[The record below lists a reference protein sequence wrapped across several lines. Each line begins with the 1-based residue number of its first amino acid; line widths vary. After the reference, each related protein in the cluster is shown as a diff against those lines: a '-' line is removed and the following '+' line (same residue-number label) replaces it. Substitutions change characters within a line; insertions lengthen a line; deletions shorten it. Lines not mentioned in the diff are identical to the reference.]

1 MDKFNFDKFEE
12 SAIQN
17 LKDGQGLLGKEGVLT
32 PLLKRFLEKALEG
45 ELEDHLG
52 EEERSKGN
60 RRNGSGGKKIKTS
73 SGPVELRTPRDR
85 QGSFSPQIVGKR
97 EVYLGDDLEEKIIK
111 LYARGMSYSDI
122 QAHLSEIYD
131 LDVSSGKLSQITDKV
146 IPELEAWRARPLEAL
161 YPIVYL
167 DAVHFKVRENG
178 RVARKAMY
186 NVLAIRVDGHK
197 ELLGLYLGENESA
210 KFWLSVLSDLQAR
223 GLEDILICCTD
234 NLTGFSEAIES
245 LFPKARVQLCI
256 VHQIRN
262 SLRYVTHEDSK
273 QVLKDLKAIYQATSL
288 EEAESNLLLLEE
300 RWQVK
305 YPIVLRSWL
314 NNWERLATYFDFP
327 PAIRKAIYTNN
338 PIESYHRQ
346 VRKHTKSKGVFPSDQ
361 AVLKLVY
368 LLSRNIMAKWSM
380 PVHNWALVIQQLA
393 IIYEDRLNRHLKI

>member
-1 MDKFNFDKFEE
+1 MDKFNFDKFEQE
-12 SAIQN
+12 AIQN
-17 LKDGQGLLGKEGVLT
+17 LKDGQGLLGKAGVLT

-45 ELEDHLG
+45 ELDHHLG

-60 RRNGSGGKKIKTS
+60 RRNGRSSKKVKTS
-73 SGPVELRTPRDR
+73 SGPVELQPPRDR
-85 QGSFSPQIVGKR
+85 QGSFEPHIIGKR
-97 EVYLGDDLEEKIIK
+97 EAYLGEDLEEKIIK

-131 LDVSSGKLSQITDKV
+131 LDVSSGKLSQITDK
-146 IPELEAWRARPLEAL
+146 ILPELEAWRARPLEAL

-178 RVARKAMY
+178 RVVSKAMY

-223 GLEDILICCTD
+223 GVEDLLICCTD

-245 LFPKARVQLCI
+245 LFPQARVQLCI

-273 QVLKDLKAIYQATSL
+273 QVMRALKAIYQASSL
-288 EEAESNLLLLEE
+288 EEAETQLLNLEQM
-300 RWQVK
+300 WKTK
-305 YPIVLRSWL
+305 YPIVVRSWL
-314 NNWERLATYFDFP
+314 NNWERLATYFEFP
-327 PAIRKAIYTNN
+327 LAIRKAIYTNN

-346 VRKHTKSKGVFPSDQ
+346 IRKHTKSKGVFPSDQ

-380 PVHNWALVIQQLA
+380 RGIPCQCITGH
-393 IIYEDRLNRHLKI
+393 

>member
-1 MDKFNFDKFEE
+1 MDQFDFNKFEE
-12 SAIQN
+12 EAIQH
-17 LKDGQGLLGKEGVLT
+17 LKDVQGLLGKEGVLT

-45 ELEDHLG
+45 ELAHHLD
-52 EEERSKGN
+52 EKERDKGN
-60 RRNGSGGKKIKTS
+60 RRNGKSNKKLKTS
-73 SGPVELRTPRDR
+73 SGPVELHTPRDR
-85 QGSFSPQIVGKR
+85 QGSFTPQIVGKR

-131 LDVSSGKLSQITDKV
+131 LEVSSGKLSQITDKI

-178 RVARKAMY
+178 RVVSKAMY

-210 KFWLSVLSDLQAR
+210 KFWLSILTDLQAR
-223 GLEDILICCTD
+223 GVEDLLICCTD

-245 LFPKARVQLCI
+245 IFPKARVQLCI

-273 QVLKDLKAIYQATSL
+273 QVLKDLKAIYQASSL
-288 EEAESNLLLLEE
+288 EEAEMQLLRLEE
-300 RWQVK
+300 RWKAK
-305 YPIVLRSWL
+305 YPVVVRSWI
-314 NNWERLATYFDFP
+314 NNWDRLATYFNFP

-346 VRKHTKSKGVFPSDQ
+346 IRKHTKSKGVFPSDQ

-393 IIYEDRLNRHLKI
+393 IIYEERLDRHLKI

>member
-1 MDKFNFDKFEE
+1 MKEFNFDKFEE
-12 SAIQN
+12 GAIQQ

-45 ELEDHLG
+45 ELDHHLG
-52 EEERSKGN
+52 EEERDKGN
-60 RRNGSGGKKIKTS
+60 RRNGKSSKKLKTS
-73 SGPVELRTPRDR
+73 SGPVELDTPRDR
-85 QGSFSPQIVGKR
+85 QSSFTPQIVGKR

-111 LYARGMSYSDI
+111 LYARGMSYADI

-131 LDVSSGKLSQITDKV
+131 LDVSSGKLSQITDKI
-146 IPELEAWRARPLEAL
+146 IPELEAWRSRPLEAL

-167 DAVHFKVRENG
+167 DAVHFKVREGG
-178 RVARKAMY
+178 RVASKAMY

-197 ELLGLYLGENESA
+197 ELLGLYLGANESA

-223 GLEDILICCTD
+223 GVEDVLICCTD

-245 LFPKARVQLCI
+245 IFPQARVQLCI

-273 QVLKDLKAIYQATSL
+273 QVMKDLKAIYQAVSL
-288 EEAESNLLLLEE
+288 EQAEENLLALEE
-300 RWQVK
+300 KWKAK
-305 YPIVLRSWL
+305 YPILVRSWI

-346 VRKHTKSKGVFPSDQ
+346 IRKHTKSKGVFPSDQ

-393 IIYEDRLNRHLKI
+393 IIYENRLDRHLKI

>member
-1 MDKFNFDKFEE
+1 MEEFNFDKFEE

-17 LKDGQGLLGKEGVLT
+17 LKDGQGLLGKEGILT

-45 ELEDHLG
+45 ELEHHLG
-52 EEERSKGN
+52 DEERSKGN
-60 RRNGSGGKKIKTS
+60 RRNGKSSKKLKTS
-73 SGPVELRTPRDR
+73 SGPVELQSPRDR
-85 QGSFSPQIVGKR
+85 QSSFEPQIIGKR

-131 LDVSSGKLSQITDKV
+131 LEVSSGKLSQITDKI

-178 RVARKAMY
+178 RVVSKAMY

-197 ELLGLYLGENESA
+197 ELLGLYLGGNESA

-223 GLEDILICCTD
+223 GVEDLLICCTD

-245 LFPKARVQLCI
+245 IFPKARVQLCI

-273 QVLKDLKAIYQATSL
+273 QVMKDLKAIYQASSL
-288 EEAESNLLLLEE
+288 EQAEENLLILEE
-300 RWQVK
+300 KWKVK
-305 YPIVLRSWL
+305 YPILVRSWR

-327 PAIRKAIYTNN
+327 LAIRKTIYTNN

-346 VRKHTKSKGVFPSDQ
+346 IRKHTKSKGVFPSDQ

-368 LLSRNIMAKWSM
+368 LLSQNIMAKWSM

-393 IIYEDRLNRHLKI
+393 IIYEDRLDRHLKI

>member
-1 MDKFNFDKFEE
+1 MDKFDFNKFEQE
-12 SAIQN
+12 AIQN

-45 ELEDHLG
+45 EMSHHLG

-60 RRNGSGGKKIKTS
+60 RRNGKNGKTLKTS
-73 SGPVELRTPRDR
+73 SGPIELHTPRDR
-85 QGSFSPQIVGKR
+85 QGSFEPQIVGKR
-97 EVYLGDDLEEKIIK
+97 QVYLGDDLEEKIIK
-111 LYARGMSYSDI
+111 LYGRGMSYSDI

-131 LDVSSGKLSQITDKV
+131 LDVSSGKLSEITDKIV
-146 IPELEAWRARPLEAL
+146 PELEAWRSRPLEAC

-178 RVARKAMY
+178 RVVSKAMY
-186 NVLAIRVDGHK
+186 NVLAIRTDGHK

-223 GLEDILICCTD
+223 GLEDLLICCTD
-234 NLTGFSEAIES
+234 NLTSFSEAIES
-245 LFPKARVQLCI
+245 IFPQTRVQLCI

-273 QVLKDLKAIYQATSL
+273 LVLKDLKAIYQASSL
-288 EEAESNLLLLEE
+288 EEAEMQLLKLEE
-300 RWQVK
+300 RWQIK
-305 YPIVLRSWL
+305 YPIVVRSWM

-346 VRKHTKSKGVFPSDQ
+346 IRKHTKSKGVFPSDQ
-361 AVLKLVY
+361 AVLKLAY

-393 IIYEDRLNRHLKI
+393 IIYEERLDRHLKI

>member
-12 SAIQN
+12 EAIQN

-45 ELEDHLG
+45 ELEHHLG
-52 EEERSKGN
+52 EEERGKGN
-60 RRNGSGGKKIKTS
+60 RRNGKSSKKLKTS
-73 SGPVELRTPRDR
+73 SGPVELQSPRDR
-85 QGSFSPQIVGKR
+85 QGSFAPQIVGKR

-111 LYARGMSYSDI
+111 LYARGMSYADI

-131 LDVSSGKLSQITDKV
+131 LEVSSGKLSQITDKI
-146 IPELEAWRARPLEAL
+146 IPELEAWRTRSVDAL

-167 DAVHFKVRENG
+167 DAIHFKVRENG
-178 RVARKAMY
+178 RVVSKAMY

-245 LFPKARVQLCI
+245 IFPKARVQLCI

-273 QVLKDLKAIYQATSL
+273 QAMKDLKAIYQACSL
-288 EEAESNLLLLEE
+288 EQAEENLLILEE
-300 RWQVK
+300 KWKAK
-305 YPIVLRSWL
+305 YPILVRSWL

-346 VRKHTKSKGVFPSDQ
+346 IRKHTKSKGVFPSDQ

-393 IIYEDRLNRHLKI
+393 IIYEDRLDRHLKI

>member
-1 MDKFNFDKFEE
+1 MDQFNFDKFEE
-12 SAIQN
+12 EAIQN

-45 ELEDHLG
+45 EMAHHLD
-52 EEERSKGN
+52 EEERAKGN
-60 RRNGSGGKKIKTS
+60 RRNGKGSKVLKTS
-73 SGPVELRTPRDR
+73 SGPIELHTPRDR
-85 QGSFSPQIVGKR
+85 QSSFAPQIVGKR
-97 EVYLGDDLEEKIIK
+97 EMYLGDDLEEKIIR
-111 LYARGMSYSDI
+111 LYARGMSYADI

-146 IPELEAWRARPLEAL
+146 IPELEAWCSRPLEAC

-178 RVARKAMY
+178 RVVSKALY

-245 LFPKARVQLCI
+245 ILPKARVQLCI

-273 QVLKDLKAIYQATSL
+273 QLLKDLKVIYQASSL
-288 EEAESNLLLLEE
+288 EEAEMQLLRLEE
-300 RWQVK
+300 RWKAK
-305 YPIVLRSWL
+305 YPVVVRSWM

-346 VRKHTKSKGVFPSDQ
+346 IRKHTKSKGVFPSDQ

-368 LLSRNIMAKWSM
+368 LLSKNIMAKWKM

-393 IIYEDRLNRHLKI
+393 VIYGERLDRHLKI

>member
-1 MDKFNFDKFEE
+1 MDKFDFDKFEE

-178 RVARKAMY
+178 RVASKAMY

-288 EEAESNLLLLEE
+288 KEAESNLLLLEE

>member
-1 MDKFNFDKFEE
+1 MENFDFSKFEKE
-12 SAIQN
+12 AIEN

-45 ELEDHLG
+45 ELELHLG

-60 RRNGSGGKKIKTS
+60 RRNGKSNKKVKTS
-73 SGPVELRTPRDR
+73 SGPVDLQPPRDR
-85 QGSFSPQIVGKR
+85 QGSFTPQIIGKR
-97 EVYLGDDLEEKIIK
+97 EVYLGEDLEEKIIK

-122 QAHLSEIYD
+122 QSHLSEIYD
-131 LDVSSGKLSQITDKV
+131 LDVSSGKLSQITDKI

-178 RVARKAMY
+178 RVVSKAMY

-197 ELLGLYLGENESA
+197 ELLGLYLGENESS

-223 GLEDILICCTD
+223 GVEDLLICCTD

-245 LFPKARVQLCI
+245 IFPKTRVQRCI

-273 QVLKDLKAIYQATSL
+273 QVLKDLKAIYQAVSL
-288 EEAESNLLLLEE
+288 EQAEENLLTLEE
-300 RWQVK
+300 KWKGK
-305 YPIVLRSWL
+305 YPILVRSWI

-327 PAIRKAIYTNN
+327 QVIRKAIYTNN

-346 VRKHTKSKGVFPSDQ
+346 IRKHTKSKGVFPSDQ

-368 LLSRNIMAKWSM
+368 LLSRNVMAKWSM

-393 IIYEDRLNRHLKI
+393 IIYEERLNRHLKI

>member
-1 MDKFNFDKFEE
+1 MKEFNFDKFEE
-12 SAIQN
+12 EAIEQ

-45 ELEDHLG
+45 ELAHHLG

-60 RRNGSGGKKIKTS
+60 RRNGKSSKKLKSS
-73 SGPVELRTPRDR
+73 SGPVDLHSPRDR

-131 LDVSSGKLSQITDKV
+131 LDISSGKLSQITDKV
-146 IPELEAWRARPLEAL
+146 IPELEAWRSRPLEAL

-178 RVARKAMY
+178 RVVSKAMY

-223 GLEDILICCTD
+223 GVEDLLICCTD

-245 LFPKARVQLCI
+245 IFPKARVQLCL

-273 QVLKDLKAIYQATSL
+273 QVMKGFESDLSGQQPGASRRKPAD
-288 EEAESNLLLLEE
+288 
-300 RWQVK
+300 
-305 YPIVLRSWL
+305 LRR
-314 NNWERLATYFDFP
+314 EM
-327 PAIRKAIYTNN
+327 
-338 PIESYHRQ
+338 E
-346 VRKHTKSKGVFPSDQ
+346 G
-361 AVLKLVY
+361 
-368 LLSRNIMAKWSM
+368 
-380 PVHNWALVIQQLA
+380 
-393 IIYEDRLNRHLKI
+393 

>member
-1 MDKFNFDKFEE
+1 M
-12 SAIQN
+12 
-17 LKDGQGLLGKEGVLT
+17 
-32 PLLKRFLEKALEG
+32 
-45 ELEDHLG
+45 
-52 EEERSKGN
+52 
-60 RRNGSGGKKIKTS
+60 
-73 SGPVELRTPRDR
+73 ELRSPRDR
-85 QGSFSPQIVGKR
+85 QGSFEPQIVGKR
-97 EVYLGDDLEEKIIK
+97 EMYLGDDLEEKIIK

-131 LDVSSGKLSQITDKV
+131 LDISSGKLSQITDKV
-146 IPELEAWRARPLEAL
+146 IPELEAWRSRPLEGL
-161 YPIVYL
+161 YPILYL

-178 RVARKAMY
+178 RVVSKAMY

-197 ELLGLYLGENESA
+197 ELLGLYLGENESS

-223 GLEDILICCTD
+223 GLEDVLICCTD

-245 LFPKARVQLCI
+245 IFPKARVQLCI
-256 VHQIRN
+256 VHQVRN

-273 QVLKDLKAIYQATSL
+273 QVMKDLKAIYQASSL
-288 EEAESNLLLLEE
+288 EQAEENLLLLEGK
-300 RWQVK
+300 WKAK
-305 YPIVLRSWL
+305 YPILVRSWL
-314 NNWERLATYFDFP
+314 NSWEKLATYFDFP

-346 VRKHTKSKGVFPSDQ
+346 IRKHTKSKGVFPSDQ

-393 IIYEDRLNRHLKI
+393 IIYEERLEQHLKI

>member
-1 MDKFNFDKFEE
+1 MDQFNFDKFEE
-12 SAIQN
+12 EAIQN

-45 ELEDHLG
+45 EMAHHLD
-52 EEERSKGN
+52 EEERAKGN
-60 RRNGSGGKKIKTS
+60 RRNGKGSKVLKTS
-73 SGPVELRTPRDR
+73 SGPIELHTPRDR
-85 QGSFSPQIVGKR
+85 QSSFAPQIVGKR
-97 EVYLGDDLEEKIIK
+97 EMYLGDDLEEKIIR
-111 LYARGMSYSDI
+111 LYARGMSYADI

-146 IPELEAWRARPLEAL
+146 IPELEAWCSRPLEAC

-178 RVARKAMY
+178 RVVSKALY

-245 LFPKARVQLCI
+245 ILPKARVQLCI

-273 QVLKDLKAIYQATSL
+273 QLLKDLKVIYQASSL
-288 EEAESNLLLLEE
+288 EEAEMQLLRLEE
-300 RWQVK
+300 RWKAK
-305 YPIVLRSWL
+305 YPVVVRSWR

-346 VRKHTKSKGVFPSDQ
+346 IRKHTKSKGVFPSDQ

-368 LLSRNIMAKWSM
+368 LLSKNIMAKWKM

-393 IIYEDRLNRHLKI
+393 VIYGERLDRHLKI